1 MKLLFFISSLHGG
14 GAERVM
20 VVLCNELTERGHE
33 VYLATNIDIP
43 FAYEIDDRIKII
55 DLYPKRSDKRNIA
68 NKIRNRLRT
77 YSRIR
82 EVVKETKPDVATSF
96 MLGLNTEVLISTI
109 DIKTP
114 IIASEHSTFD
124 IKYSPIKYI
133 KRFHIN
139 KLAAF
144 VTILTQYDYEFIGDR
159 LKNKIIMPN
168 PLSFDICKGKD
179 QREQVILAA
188 GSIDRWEGKGFDNLI
203 KVWGTVSLKFPN
215 WKLQIAGNGKEENFE
230 FLRKIAKDNDV
241 EHSVEFLGFQSN
253 LDQLLQQ
260 KAIFVLSS
268 RYEGLPMILIE
279 AMSQGASC
287 IAFDCKTGPNEII
300 IHNESG
306 ILVEDQNMEE
316 MEKSLV
322 RLISDEALRNKL
334 SEGGLKEAEKFSV
347 DKIVDKWETLFKR
360 AIKK

>member
-1 MKLLFFISSLHGG
+1 MRLLFFISSLAGG

-20 VVLCNELTERGHE
+20 VIICNKLVNRDHE
-33 VYLATNIDIP
+33 VYLATSTQIP
-43 FAYEIDDRIKII
+43 FAYEIDDRVNII

-82 EVVKETKPDVATSF
+82 EIVKETKPDVATSF

-133 KRFHIN
+133 KRFYIN

-203 KVWGTVSLKFPN
+203 RVWGTVSPKFPD
-215 WKLQIAGNGKEENFE
+215 WKLQIAGNGKEESFE
-230 FLRKIAKDNDV
+230 FLRKIAQDNDV
-241 EHSVEFLGFQSN
+241 EHSVEFLGFQCQ

-260 KAIFVLSS
+260 KSIFVLSS

-279 AMSQGASC
+279 AMSQGTSC

-300 IHNESG
+300 THNESG

-316 MEKSLV
+316 MEKSLIM
-322 RLISDEALRNKL
+322 LMSDEALRNKL

>member
-43 FAYEIDDRIKII
+43 FAYELDSRVSII
-55 DLYPKRSDKRNIA
+55 DLYPKRSDKRNITS
-68 NKIRNRLRT
+68 KVRNRLRT
-77 YSRIR
+77 YGRIR
-82 EVVKETKPDVATSF
+82 QIVKEIKPDVATSF
-96 MLGLNTEVLISTI
+96 MLGLNTDVLLSTI

-114 IIASEHSTFD
+114 IIASEHFTFD
-124 IKYSPIKYI
+124 VKYSPIKYI

-144 VTILTQYDYEFIGDR
+144 VTILTQYDFEFIGDR

-179 QREQVILAA
+179 QREQVVLAA
-188 GSIDRWEGKGFDNLI
+188 GSIDRWKHKGFDNLI
-203 KVWGTVSLKFPN
+203 KVWGNVSSKFPD

-230 FLRKIAKDNDV
+230 FLRKIAQDNDV

-260 KAIFVLSS
+260 KSIFVLSS

-306 ILVEDQNMEE
+306 LLVEDQNMEE

-347 DKIVDKWETLFKR
+347 DKIVDKWEALFKR